1 MQRSFI
7 VVALTDYVI
16 GFAGGLRL
24 KLSLEVRDSLAIVE
38 VVVEVKLR
46 QLVGYEADSVFIIE
60 LVVLQK
66 K

>member
-38 VVVEVKLR
+38 AVVEVELR

-60 LVVLQK
+60 LVVVRQK
-66 K
+66 